1 MNKIAM
7 AFSGLLLCAGS
18 ACAADGAGARELFR
32 RIDTNGD
39 RKLEFSEIQAVR
51 AQMFDRMDANHNGLL
66 DAGEVR
72 AAVEQVKS
80 KRNFQTAQFAGFPA
94 QARRMDHNGDGKISR
109 DEFAAFIPDRLLQ
122 ADTNGDG
129 ALSISELR
137 SLRGR

>member
-1 MNKIAM
+1 MNKIVM
-7 AFSGLLLCAGS
+7 AFAGLLLGAGS
-18 ACAADGAGARELFR
+18 ACAADGGNARELFR

-39 RKLEFSEIQAVR
+39 RRLEFSEIQAAR
-51 AQMFDRMDANHNGLL
+51 ALMFDRMDANHNGLL

-80 KRNFQTAQFAGFPA
+80 QRDFQAAQFAGFQA
-94 QARRMDHNGDGKISR
+94 QADRMDRNGDGKISR
-109 DEFAAFIPDRLLQ
+109 DEFAAFIPDRLLR

-137 SLRGR
+137 ALRRQ

>member
-1 MNKIAM
+1 MNKIVM
-7 AFSGLLLCAGS
+7 AFAGLLLGAGS
-18 ACAADGAGARELFR
+18 ACAADGGARELFR

-39 RKLEFSEIQAVR
+39 RKLEFSEIQAAR

-72 AAVEQVKS
+72 TAVEQVKS
-80 KRNFQTAQFAGFPA
+80 KRDFQAAQFAGFQG
-94 QARRMDHNGDGKISR
+94 QAGRIDRNGDGKISR

-129 ALSISELR
+129 SLSISELR
-137 SLRGR
+137 TLRRQ